1 MTVPKSGLWGRGLG
15 GVLLAAL
22 AVVPASAQTRR
33 EPPGQLQLPGFMLL
47 PGLGSSIGVSVRDLD
62 AAEVERLK
70 LTGGAIVDEV
80 TKAGPAERAGF
91 RRSDV
96 VTDFDGETVR
106 SARQLARLV
115 QETPPGRRVR
125 TRVLRDGKRIDL
137 EVTPETGRFGD
148 TVIDRDRLR
157 ERLGDAGGWLNQR
170 GFRFDVP
177 ALSRARLGVTTQD
190 LTPQL
195 AEHFGAP
202 GGILVSSV
210 ADDSPAARGG
220 LKAGDVIVSANSRA
234 VRSRTDLARELA
246 EADEMVS
253 IGIVRD
259 KKETSLSVRLE
270 PGRTRPGRLP
280 RRAQPISL

>member
-1 MTVPKSGLWGRGLG
+1 MMPTKSGLRNLGLG
-15 GVLLAAL
+15 GALLAAL

-33 EPPGQLQLPGFMLL
+33 EPPGPWPGPLMLL

-62 AAEVERLK
+62 RSEVERLK

-80 TKAGPAERAGF
+80 RRAGPAESAGF

-115 QETPPGRRVR
+115 QETPPGRSVR
-125 TRVLRDGKRIDL
+125 ARVLRDGKRIDL
-137 EVTPETGRFGD
+137 EVTPESGGLGD
-148 TVIDRDRLR
+148 TILDRDRLR
-157 ERLGDAGGWLNQR
+157 ERLGDAGVWLDRR

-177 ALSRARLGVTTQD
+177 ALSGVRLGVTVQD

-195 AEHFGAP
+195 AEYFGARD
-202 GGILVSSV
+202 GLLVSSV

-220 LKAGDVIVSANSRA
+220 LKAGDVIVSANGRA
-234 VRSRTDLARELA
+234 VRSRADLTRELA
-246 EADEMVS
+246 EADQTVA
-253 IGIVRD
+253 IGVVRE
-259 KKETSLSVRLE
+259 KRETSLSIQLDRA
-270 PGRTRPGRLP
+270 GTRPGRPP
-280 RRAQPISL
+280 RRARPISV